1 MGRKKKRR
9 IRWDRVLILVGGFAL
24 CLTLVFSVISGIFNL
39 INPKIIADEYRKPN
53 IETKLTNE
61 KIDSDVYS
69 KKNMETD
76 NKLIYAIHVPKLEN
90 EEASQRIQEFVNKM
104 IEEKAIVTHIDY
116 ESNEAFGQYK
126 SYVITANLYG
136 NIEDLV
142 PSDIIKTEQLFINF
156 DKDTLIDL
164 DNCVRGKVISKLAKE
179 TELNE
184 YDLQLS
190 KITEKGIQIDASGKK
205 VEYPYDDT
213 SFVMNNQNIKT
224 LLKHEKIEVE
234 KRELDPSKPMIAL
247 TFDDGPNP
255 ANAEKILAALE
266 KVGGRATFFQLGS
279 LMEKYPETVR
289 KIVASGSE
297 VASHSYGHDQLTTK
311 PLEDAIADIQS
322 VNDIFF
328 SLTGN
333 EIKLVRPPYGS
344 YSTELE
350 KAIPE
355 KIVTWTVDTMDWSS
369 RNPQKIVEETKKSAR
384 DGSIVLLHEIYSTTV
399 TAAEELIQYYN
410 EQGYQLVTVSE
421 LLEMKE
427 NKD

>member
-1 MGRKKKRR
+1 MAKRRR
-9 IRWDRVLILVGGFAL
+9 IRIDRLLILVGAL
-24 CLTLVFSVISGIFNL
+24 VLCIMLVFGVISGIFNL
-39 INPKIIADEYRKPN
+39 LNPKLIADEYRKPN
-53 IETKLTNE
+53 TEIKLSTD

-69 KKNMETD
+69 KKNKETD
-76 NKLIYAIHVPKLEN
+76 SKMIYAIHVPKLEN
-90 EEASQRIQEFVNKM
+90 EEVNQQIQDFVNKM
-104 IEEKAIVTHIDY
+104 IEEKATVTHIDY
-116 ESNEAFGQYK
+116 ESNQAFGQYK
-126 SYVITANLYG
+126 SYIITANLYE
-136 NIEDLV
+136 NIDELI
-142 PSDIIKTEQLFINF
+142 PSNVTKTEQLFINF
-156 DKDTLIDL
+156 DGESLIDL
-164 DNCVRGKVISKLAKE
+164 EDCIRGKAISKIAKE
-179 TELNE
+179 NNTNE
-184 YDLQLS
+184 DMLQLS
-190 KITEKGIQIDASGKK
+190 KVTEKGIQINVEGKK
-205 VEYPYDDT
+205 IEYPYDDT

-224 LLKHEKIEVE
+224 LLKYEKIEVE
-234 KRELDPSKPMIAL
+234 ERELDPSKPMIAL

-311 PLEDAIADIQS
+311 SLEDAIADVQS

-333 EIKLVRPPYGS
+333 EIRLIRPPYGS
-344 YSTELE
+344 YSKEIE
-350 KAIPE
+350 EAITE
-355 KIVTWTVDTMDWSS
+355 KIVLWNVDTRDWES
-369 RNPQKIVEETKKSAR
+369 RNTQKTVEATKKYAY
-384 DGSIVLLHEIYSTTV
+384 DGAIVLMHEIYSSSA
-399 TAAEELIQYYN
+399 TAAEELINYYH

>member
-1 MGRKKKRR
+1 MAKRRR
-9 IRWDRVLILVGGFAL
+9 IRIDRLLILVGAL
-24 CLTLVFSVISGIFNL
+24 ILCIMLVFGVISGIFNL
-39 INPKIIADEYRKPN
+39 LNPKLIADEYRKPN
-53 IETKLTNE
+53 TEIKLSTD

-69 KKNMETD
+69 KKNKETD
-76 NKLIYAIHVPKLEN
+76 SKMIYAIHVPKLEN
-90 EEASQRIQEFVNKM
+90 EEVNQQIQDFVNKM
-104 IEEKAIVTHIDY
+104 IKEKATVTHIDY
-116 ESNEAFGQYK
+116 ESNQAFGQYE
-126 SYVITANLYG
+126 SYIITANLYE
-136 NIEDLV
+136 NIDELI
-142 PSDIIKTEQLFINF
+142 PSNVTKTEQLFINF
-156 DKDTLIDL
+156 DGESLIDL
-164 DNCVRGKVISKLAKE
+164 EDCIRGKAISKIAKE
-179 TELNE
+179 NNTNE
-184 YDLQLS
+184 DMLQLS
-190 KITEKGIQIDASGKK
+190 KVTEKGIQINVEGKK
-205 VEYPYDDT
+205 IEYPYDDT

-224 LLKHEKIEVE
+224 LLKYEKIEVE
-234 KRELDPSKPMIAL
+234 ERELDPSKPMIAL

-279 LMEKYPETVR
+279 LMEKHPETVR

-344 YSTELE
+344 YSKEIE
-350 KAIPE
+350 EAITE
-355 KIVTWTVDTMDWSS
+355 KIVLWNVDTRDWES
-369 RNPQKIVEETKKSAR
+369 RNTQKTVETTKKYAY
-384 DGSIVLLHEIYSTTV
+384 DGAIVLMHEIYSSSA
-399 TAAEELIQYYN
+399 TAAEELINYYH

-421 LLEMKE
+421 LFEMKE

>member
-1 MGRKKKRR
+1 MAKRRR
-9 IRWDRVLILVGGFAL
+9 IRIDRLLILVGAL
-24 CLTLVFSVISGIFNL
+24 VLCIMLVFGVISGIFNL
-39 INPKIIADEYRKPN
+39 LNPKLIADEYRKPN
-53 IETKLTNE
+53 TEIKLSTD

-69 KKNMETD
+69 KKNKETD
-76 NKLIYAIHVPKLEN
+76 SKMIYAIHVPKLEN
-90 EEASQRIQEFVNKM
+90 EEVNQQIKDFVNKM
-104 IEEKAIVTHIDY
+104 IEEKAMVTHIDY
-116 ESNEAFGQYK
+116 ESNQAFGQYK
-126 SYVITANLYG
+126 SYVITANLYE
-136 NIEDLV
+136 NIDELI
-142 PSDIIKTEQLFINF
+142 PSNIIKTEQLFINF
-156 DKDTLIDL
+156 DGESLIDL
-164 DNCVRGKVISKLAKE
+164 DDCVRGKVISQIANDKKVE
-179 TELNE
+179 K
-184 YDLQLS
+184 DKVVLS
-190 KITEKGIQIDASGKK
+190 KITDKGIQID
-205 VEYPYDDT
+205 VEGSKINYPYDDS
-213 SFVMNNQNIKT
+213 SFVMKNDKIKT
-224 LLKHEKIEVE
+224 LLKYEKINVE
-234 KRELDPSKPMIAL
+234 KRQLDPNKPMIAL

-255 ANAEKILAALE
+255 ANAEKILAALN

-289 KIVASGSE
+289 KIVESGSE
-297 VASHSYGHDQLTTK
+297 VASHSYGHDELTKK
-311 PLEDAIADIQS
+311 PLEEALADIQY

-333 EIKLVRPPYGS
+333 EIQLLRPPYGS
-344 YSTELE
+344 YSSELE

-399 TAAEELIQYYN
+399 TAAEELIQYYH